1 MSYLANFQHPEAGF
15 QFMTI
20 LPLIRKQRWR
30 KIVWAEN
37 SLGLSLT
44 ELQSLGVPGQAPPQ
58 QHDQLTTPGSAPL
71 LYLPLTRAHSYA
83 APVPSARCD
92 LLFPPPHAFAHS
104 RLCRN
109 VCPSLPSDAI
119 FPARPCPKATL
130 RCGLLPPTT
139 SRPQPSP
146 CHSPP
151 LKPWG
156 RCGATGNAHGETS
169 LSSSLNRRLPTQSRP
184 GSGLLAN
191 L

>member
-1 MSYLANFQHPEAGF
+1 MFGQRTAWDCLQQNYRAWECQAKPHPSP
-15 QFMTI
+15 T
-20 LPLIRKQRWR
+20 
-30 KIVWAEN
+30 
-37 SLGLSLT
+37 
-44 ELQSLGVPGQAPPQ
+44 PPQ

-139 SRPQPSP
+139 SRPHPSP

-156 RCGATGNAHGETS
+156 QCGATGNAHGETS
-169 LSSSLNRRLPTQSRP
+169 LRSSLNRRLPTQSRP
-184 GSGLLAN
+184 GSGLLGN